1 MATQGD
7 QERTERATP
16 KRLREAREKGQI
28 ARSRDLNSLILLM
41 TSAGGV
47 LLLGDSMIGGLV
59 RQMQA
64 GLSLQRAQLFDPA
77 VLQTFT
83 GEALMEALLLFVP
96 FLALLFVAALL
107 APMALGGWTFSPA
120 AVMPKWDKLDPVK
133 GLGRV
138 FSRRGL
144 VESLK
149 AFAKFALVAVVSV
162 LLLYHLAGDM
172 FSLGNEPLQQG
183 LAHAGHV
190 VAWSFLGLSSVLILI
205 AIVDVPFQLWE
216 HSQKMKMTRQEVRDE
231 HKETEGHPEVKSRIR
246 SIQKQLAQQ
255 RMMEDVPTADVVVT
269 NPTHY
274 AVALRYDQES
284 MGAPRVV
291 ARGVDVIAAQIRKVA
306 SASDVTIVEAPPL
319 ARALYFNTEVG
330 QDIPAGLY
338 VAVAQLLAYVYQ
350 LRSVRARGQDEP
362 PLPADL
368 PVPDEYLKRH

>member
-1 MATQGD
+1 MATPGD

-41 TSAGGV
+41 TSASGV

-64 GLSLQRAQLFDPA
+64 GLSLKRAQLFDPA

-83 GEALMEALLLFVP
+83 GEALIEALLLFLP

-107 APMALGGWTFSPA
+107 APMALGGWTFSPG

-172 FSLGNEPLQQG
+172 FTLGNEPLQQG
-183 LAHAGHV
+183 LAHAGQLV
-190 VAWSFLGLSSVLILI
+190 GWSFLGLSSVLILV
-205 AIVDVPFQLWE
+205 AIVDVPFQLWD
-216 HSQKMKMTRQEVRDE
+216 HAQKMKMTRQEVRDE
-231 HKETEGHPEVKSRIR
+231 HKETEGHPEVKNRIR

-255 RMMEDVPTADVVVT
+255 RID
-269 NPTHY
+269 
-274 AVALRYDQES
+274 
-284 MGAPRVV
+284 
-291 ARGVDVIAAQIRKVA
+291 
-306 SASDVTIVEAPPL
+306 
-319 ARALYFNTEVG
+319 
-330 QDIPAGLY
+330 
-338 VAVAQLLAYVYQ
+338 
-350 LRSVRARGQDEP
+350 
-362 PLPADL
+362 
-368 PVPDEYLKRH
+368 

>member
-77 VLQTFT
+77 ILQTFT
-83 GEALMEALLLFVP
+83 GEALIEALLLFVP

-107 APMALGGWTFSPA
+107 APMALGGWTFSPS

-172 FSLGNEPLQQG
+172 FRLGNEPLQQG
-183 LAHAGHV
+183 LAHAGQL
-190 VAWSFLGLSSVLILI
+190 VAWSFLGLSAVLILV
-205 AIVDVPFQLWE
+205 AIVDVPFQLWD
-216 HSQKMKMTRQEVRDE
+216 HAQKMKMTRQEVRDE
-231 HKETEGHPEVKSRIR
+231 HKETEGHPEVKNRIR

-291 ARGVDVIAAQIRKVA
+291 ARGADVIAAQIRKVA
-306 SASDVTIVEAPPL
+306 SASKVTIVEAPPL

-350 LRSVRARGQDEP
+350 LRSIRARGQDEP
-362 PLPADL
+362 PPPADL
-368 PVPDEYLKRH
+368 PVPDEYLKGH

>member
-1 MATQGD
+1 MATPGD

-41 TSAGGV
+41 TSASGV

-64 GLSLQRAQLFDPA
+64 GLSLERAQLFDPA

-83 GEALMEALLLFVP
+83 GEALIEALLLFLP
-96 FLALLFVAALL
+96 LLALLFVAALL
-107 APMALGGWTFSPA
+107 APMALGGWTFSPS

-149 AFAKFALVAVVSV
+149 AFAKFALVAAVSV

-172 FSLGNEPLQQG
+172 FRLGNEPLQQG
-183 LAHAGHV
+183 LAHAGQL
-190 VAWSFLGLSSVLILI
+190 VAWSFLGLSAVLILI
-205 AIVDVPFQLWE
+205 AIVDVPFQLWD

-291 ARGVDVIAAQIRKVA
+291 ARGADVIAAQIRKVA
-306 SASDVTIVEAPPL
+306 SASNVTVVEAPPL

-350 LRSVRARGQDEP
+350 LRSVRDRGQDEP
-362 PLPADL
+362 PPPADL
-368 PVPDEYLKRH
+368 PVPDEYLKGH

>member
-1 MATQGD
+1 MATPGD

-41 TSAGGV
+41 TSASGV

-64 GLSLQRAQLFDPA
+64 GLSLKRAQLFDPA

-83 GEALMEALLLFVP
+83 GEALIEALLLFLP

-107 APMALGGWTFSPA
+107 APMALGGWTFSPS

-172 FSLGNEPLQQG
+172 FTLGNEPLQQG
-183 LAHAGHV
+183 LAHAGQLV
-190 VAWSFLGLSSVLILI
+190 GWSFLGLSSVLILV
-205 AIVDVPFQLWE
+205 AIVDVPFQLWD
-216 HSQKMKMTRQEVRDE
+216 HAQKMKMTRQEVRDE
-231 HKETEGHPEVKSRIR
+231 HKETEGHPEVKNRIR

-291 ARGVDVIAAQIRKVA
+291 ARGADVIAAQIRKVA
-306 SASDVTIVEAPPL
+306 GANNVTIVEAPPL

-350 LRSVRARGQDEP
+350 LRSIRARGQDEP
-362 PLPADL
+362 PPPADL
-368 PVPDEYLKRH
+368 PVPDEYLKGQ

>member
-1 MATQGD
+1 MATPGD

-41 TSAGGV
+41 TSASGV
-47 LLLGDSMIGGLV
+47 LLLGDSMIGGLI

-83 GEALMEALLLFVP
+83 GEALIEALLLFLP

-107 APMALGGWTFSPA
+107 APMALGGWTFSPS
-120 AVMPKWDKLDPVK
+120 AVMPKWDKLDPIK

-183 LAHAGHV
+183 LAHAGQLV
-190 VAWSFLGLSSVLILI
+190 GWSFLGLSSVLILV
-205 AIVDVPFQLWE
+205 AIVDVPFQLWD
-216 HSQKMKMTRQEVRDE
+216 HAQKMKMTRQEVRDE
-231 HKETEGHPEVKSRIR
+231 HKETEGHPEVKNRIR

-269 NPTHY
+269 NPTHF

-291 ARGVDVIAAQIRKVA
+291 ARGADVIAAQIRKVA
-306 SASDVTIVEAPPL
+306 SANNVTIVEAPPL

-338 VAVAQLLAYVYQ
+338 IAVAQLLAYVYQ
-350 LRSVRARGQDEP
+350 LRSIRARGQDEP
-362 PLPADL
+362 PPPADL
-368 PVPDEYLKRH
+368 PVPDEYLKGH